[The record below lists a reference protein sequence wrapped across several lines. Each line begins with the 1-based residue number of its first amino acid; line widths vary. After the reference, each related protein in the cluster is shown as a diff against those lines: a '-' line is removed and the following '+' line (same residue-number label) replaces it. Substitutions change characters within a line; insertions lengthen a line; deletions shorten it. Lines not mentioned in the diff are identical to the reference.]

1 MSHLHMAEQL
11 KERGNTHFKRGEYE
25 EAIKLY
31 SQAIQQNSGNPVLYT
46 NRANARLKLEQW
58 QNAIDDCLRSIDL
71 MRENMKAFYFLG
83 TFLTFMH
90 YSS

>member
-1 MSHLHMAEQL
+1 MAEQL
-11 KERGNTHFKRGEYE
+11 KERGNTHFKRGDYD

-83 TFLTFMH
+83 TFPIFIH
-90 YSS
+90 

>member
-1 MSHLHMAEQL
+1 MAEQL
-11 KERGNTHFKRGEYE
+11 KERGNTHFKRGDYD

-83 TFLTFMH
+83 TFPIFIQ
-90 YSS
+90 

>member
-11 KERGNTHFKRGEYE
+11 KERGNTHFKRGDYD

-83 TFLTFMH
+83 TFPIFIQ
-90 YSS
+90 